1 MKLQEQSK
9 QMVKQ
14 GKGDTGLVSEM
25 KTQNLNSRRKQVYA
39 ASKKKYGFIDVDPEE
54 DEEKTIVA
62 NEYDYRS
69 DDDDGMKSL
78 KAI

>member
-39 ASKKKYGFIDVDPEE
+39 ASKKKYGFIDADPEE

-69 DDDDGMKSL
+69 DDDDAMKSL